1 MASEAVSRNQR
12 KRQMKNDSKTEG
24 TDAIP
29 SSDLLGRVAYDAY
42 STAVGGKA
50 WNGDKL
56 PTWAE
61 MSADSKKE
69 KLVTAWKAAG
79 CAVAHYTS
87 LMAINEIVKSGNAGV
102 MPNGNIV
109 DRRIHPEAV
118 AIPRNEMLGVPEP
131 KRPNDPKLS
140 HADGRAAPQS
150 R

>member
-1 MASEAVSRNQR
+1 MASEAISRNQMNI
-12 KRQMKNDSKTEG
+12 KMNSDSKPEG

-42 STAVGGKA
+42 STAVGGTA
-50 WNGDKL
+50 WSGDKL

-61 MSADSKKE
+61 MSADLKKE
-69 KLVTAWKAAG
+69 KLVTAWKSAG
-79 CAVAHYTS
+79 RAVAHYTS

-131 KRPNDPKLS
+131 QRPNSD
-140 HADGRAAPQS
+140 
-150 R
+150 

>member
-1 MASEAVSRNQR
+1 
-12 KRQMKNDSKTEG
+12 MKNNQDTKATADSPL
-24 TDAIP
+24 P

-42 STAVGGKA
+42 TNAVGGKA
-50 WNGDKL
+50 WNGDTL

-79 CAVAHYTS
+79 RAVAHYTS

-118 AIPRNEMLGVPEP
+118 AIPRNEYLGVPEP
-131 KRPNDPKLS
+131 KRPNAAMSD
-140 HADGRAAPQS
+140 HADKS
-150 R
+150 RGS